1 MNKDNKN
8 TPRTDNDLDTKGPFV
23 KVTAGMSLEALRHW
37 AKTQPGPVI
46 KVNVDEDQ
54 FKEFLSFIHLDS
66 EEPAEEQQGVAPD
79 EF

>member
-1 MNKDNKN
+1 M
-8 TPRTDNDLDTKGPFV
+8 TIVTSAYGQRADLLNGNEPGFF
-23 KVTAGMSLEALRHW
+23 LELLEVDSGRAFH
-37 AKTQPGPVI
+37 
-46 KVNVDEDQ
+46 VNVDEDQ

>member
-8 TPRTDNDLDTKGPFV
+8 TPRTDNALDTKGPFV

-54 FKEFLSFIHLDS
+54 E
-66 EEPAEEQQGVAPD
+66 G
-79 EF
+79 